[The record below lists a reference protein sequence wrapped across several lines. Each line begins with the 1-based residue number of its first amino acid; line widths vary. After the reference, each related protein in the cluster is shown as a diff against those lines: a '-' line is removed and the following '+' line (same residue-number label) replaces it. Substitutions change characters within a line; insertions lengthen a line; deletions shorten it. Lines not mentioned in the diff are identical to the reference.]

1 MEKFYLYNT
10 LTKRVDEFVPREAGK
25 VSMYTCGPT
34 VYRFA
39 HIGNLRSYIME
50 DVLEKFLRYIGYDVK
65 RVMNITDVGH
75 LSSDRRRQ
83 DGLRCE
89 ARGQNR
95 YGACKIL

>member
-50 DVLEKFLRYIGYDVK
+50 AIAALEIGAV
-65 RVMNITDVGH
+65 RIMPITTETMMPIGIGF
-75 LSSDRRRQ
+75 R
-83 DGLRCE
+83 
-89 ARGQNR
+89 
-95 YGACKIL
+95 

>member
-65 RVMNITDVGH
+65 RVMNITDRKSTR
-75 LSSDRRRQ
+75 LNSSHDRQSRMPSS
-83 DGLRCE
+83 
-89 ARGQNR
+89 A
-95 YGACKIL
+95 

>member
-50 DVLEKFLRYIGYDVK
+50 
-65 RVMNITDVGH
+65 
-75 LSSDRRRQ
+75 LS
-83 DGLRCE
+83 L
-89 ARGQNR
+89 
-95 YGACKIL
+95 IHI